1 MFFFYIFRVSSLFFS
16 VFSME
21 EITRSWNN
29 LSLDEREGSRI
40 MLKNT
45 LRLSEFILAAKF
57 LTRRALSM
65 DAVAR
70 TFRQLWRLTAGF
82 KIRNMN
88 DHVVLFVFNNQGDID
103 RILRSEPWCFDKYLM
118 VFQQYDGDI
127 SISKLNF
134 QWVSFCVQVHDIP
147 IRFMTREVAKNICDT
162 VGTVCRSI
170 GGVDDDGGRFIRVKV
185 KLDIS
190 LPLCRGRV
198 VTFESGKKIWVSF
211 KYEQLPNLCY

>member
-1 MFFFYIFRVSSLFFS
+1 
-16 VFSME
+16 ME

-103 RILRSEPWCFDKYLM
+103 RIIRSEPWCFDKHLV

-127 SISKLNF
+127 SINELNF

-170 GGVDDDGGRFIRVKV
+170 GGVDDDGGRFI
-185 KLDIS
+185 
-190 LPLCRGRV
+190 
-198 VTFESGKKIWVSF
+198 
-211 KYEQLPNLCY
+211 